1 MASNPSPLDRC
12 EMPRTELAGSLIL
25 VKGLV
30 KSNPERHYIVVSS
43 WKTAWNGPGD
53 VFDLDLEKLRRHYR

>member
-1 MASNPSPLDRC
+1 
-12 EMPRTELAGSLIL
+12 MPRTELAGSLIL